1 MSSHR
6 TTFDRRH
13 IGHAF
18 PAFSVVVEA
27 SRIRFFAQVTRQ
39 GDPIYHDEAA
49 AQAAGFASLPVPPT
63 LVYCLEAERSGFDE
77 MFRLLGAD
85 GSRMLHAEQGFTYFA
100 TPCAGD
106 TLTFAQRIDDIYEK
120 KGGLLQFVVRTTKV
134 TNDRGDP
141 VAELHNVIVLANG

>member
-1 MSSHR
+1 MSPPR

-39 GDPIYHDEAA
+39 ADPIYHDEDAA
-49 AQAAGFASLPVPPT
+49 KAAGFASLPVPPT
-63 LVYCLEAERSGFDE
+63 FVYCLETERSGFDE
-77 MFRLLGAD
+77 LFRLLGAD
-85 GSRMLHAEQGFTYFA
+85 SSRMLHAEQDFAYFA

-106 TLTFAQRIDDIYEK
+106 TLTFEQRIDDIYEK
-120 KGGLLQFVVRTTKV
+120 KGGLLQFVVRKTKV
-134 TNDRGDP
+134 TNARGDP
-141 VAELHNVIVLANG
+141 IAELRNVIVLADS